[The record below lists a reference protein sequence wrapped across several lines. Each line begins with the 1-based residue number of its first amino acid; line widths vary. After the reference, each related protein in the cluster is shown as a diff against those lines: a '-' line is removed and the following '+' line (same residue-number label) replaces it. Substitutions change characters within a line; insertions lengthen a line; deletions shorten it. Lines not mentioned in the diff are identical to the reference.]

1 MQCTYNLNKPWI
13 EFIETYILKYVM
25 AMHGFITRDCEQCP
39 NSYHSSEFELING
52 DLLHP
57 NL

>member
-1 MQCTYNLNKPWI
+1 
-13 EFIETYILKYVM
+13 M
-25 AMHGFITRDCEQCP
+25 AMHGFITHDCEQCP
-39 NSYHSSEFELING
+39 NSSPSSEFELING

>member
-1 MQCTYNLNKPWI
+1 
-13 EFIETYILKYVM
+13 M
-25 AMHGFITRDCEQCP
+25 AMHGFITHDCEQCP
-39 NSYHSSEFELING
+39 NSNPSIEFELING